1 MNETKAIVRATGT
14 VTYDTAATAGND
26 PASAP
31 APADATQFER
41 LKDLFDE
48 LGVKYEVLTNG
59 SRSPF
64 EFDFV
69 VKPGEKW
76 LKTDGGEG
84 YSSYYAAFGFTA
96 DGQFLRY
103 GVAE

>member
-14 VTYDTAATAGND
+14 VTYDVPAAAGND

-48 LGVKYEVLTNG
+48 LGVKYEVLTDG
-59 SRSPF
+59 PRSP
-64 EFDFV
+64 FDFV

-76 LKTDGGEG
+76 LRTDGGYG
-84 YSSYYAAFGFTA
+84 YSNYYAAFGFAA
-96 DGQFLRY
+96 DGRFLGY
-103 GVAE
+103 GVAEQ

>member
-1 MNETKAIVRATGT
+1 MSDIKAIVRATGT
-14 VTYDTAATAGND
+14 VTYDTAAVPGNG

-41 LKDLFDE
+41 LTALFNE
-48 LGVKYEVLTNG
+48 LGVKYDVLDG
-59 SRSPF
+59 EPRPP
-64 EFDFV
+64 FDFV

>member
-1 MNETKAIVRATGT
+1 MDETKAIVRATGT
-14 VTYDTAATAGND
+14 VTYDTPAVPGND

-48 LGVKYEVLTNG
+48 LGVKYEVLTDG
-59 SRSPF
+59 PRSPT
-64 EFDFV
+64 DFV

-76 LKTDGGEG
+76 LKTDAGTG
-84 YSSYYAAFGFTA
+84 YLDFYAAFIFGT
-96 DGQFLRY
+96 DGRFLTY
-103 GVAE
+103 ALAEE